1 MSIVE
6 WAIIGFIV
14 VSIGWHVWRGGAANP
29 ESTGQLGRRL
39 GGLAG
44 KVGAI
49 EGRVGHVEEKLAAI
63 ERDGATTQDVINLER
78 LLDERMKTL
87 AAQMEGHQQLSAAT
101 NRNVQRIYD
110 IMLERG
116 LSGK

>member
-6 WAIIGFIV
+6 WAIIGFII
-14 VSIGWHVWRGGAANP
+14 VSIGYHVWRGGAANP

-39 GGLAG
+39 GGLAS

-63 ERDGATTQDVINLER
+63 ERDGATTKDIVNLEQ
-78 LLDERMKTL
+78 LFDERMKTL

-101 NRNVQRIYD
+101 NRNVQRIVD
-110 IMLERG
+110 LMLEKG
-116 LSGK
+116 LNGK